1 MFEYKV
7 PMSQD
12 GSSLKEKP
20 GSAAPVLGQSCVPPD
35 PLHHRLIQAWGEC
48 ISIQEVF
55 NVSGSLNANTEETP
69 GYSYWISV
77 LPIGYLK
84 RSPITAIVPY

>member
-12 GSSLKEKP
+12 GSSLKEKS
-20 GSAAPVLGQSCVPPD
+20 GSAASPLGAVMCASRPP
-35 PLHHRLIQAWGEC
+35 PSVASSGLGEC
-48 ISIQEVF
+48 LSIQEVF
-55 NVSGSLNANTEETP
+55 NASGSLNANTEETP
-69 GYSYWISV
+69 GSSYWISV